1 MDLEVVGKHLERSR
15 RANHWTHF
23 GPVAADF
30 ERAVAT
36 FVDLDPGLRV
46 VGCSNATLALHALA
60 EMHATRL
67 GRDLRWAVCS
77 FGYYSTVDGPLRSS
91 ITVDCDEGAMLDL
104 DRVDPD
110 AIDGLIVT
118 NIFGQHEALG
128 AYRAYAKKH
137 DKILLV
143 DAAVALGSH
152 PHGPD
157 EAVSFHHTKPW
168 GFGEGGCAIVSAED
182 EELFRSLIIFGHAP
196 GTKINRRATNGK
208 LSDPSAAFLLMRLAQ
223 MRRLGAAYRVQYER
237 MLELGRS
244 AGLTPVPGGETHPG
258 IPASVPLLLPAEGP
272 WAHELVPFRR
282 YYHPLSEDAPSAW
295 AIYRRI
301 VNVPCHVEM
310 QYVSD
315 ADILTAL
322 GELVARSGS

>member
-15 RANHWTHF
+15 RANHWTNF

-46 VGCSNATLALHALA
+46 VGCANATLALHALA
-60 EMHATRL
+60 EMYATRA

-91 ITVDCDEGAMLDL
+91 IAIDCDEGAMLDL
-104 DRVDPD
+104 ALIEPD
-110 AIDGLIVT
+110 EIDGLIVT
-118 NIFGQHEALG
+118 NIFGQARELE
-128 AYRAYAKKH
+128 AYRAFARRH

-157 EAVSFHHTKPW
+157 EAISFHHTKPW

-208 LSDPSAAFLLMRLAQ
+208 LSDPSAAFLLMRIAQ
-223 MRRLGAAYRVQYER
+223 MRRLGVAYREQYER
-237 MLELGRS
+237 MLALGRR
-244 AGLTPVPGGETHPG
+244 AGLTPVPGGESHAG
-258 IPASVPLLLPAEGP
+258 IPASVPLLLPAPGP
-272 WAHELVPFRR
+272 FEHPLLPSRR
-282 YYHPLSEDAPSAW
+282 YYHPLSDDTPQAW
-295 AIYRRI
+295 SIYRRI
-301 VNVPCHVEM
+301 VNVPCHAEM
-310 QYVSD
+310 RFVSD
-315 ADILTAL
+315 EDVSTAL
-322 GELVARSGS
+322 NELVAQSA